1 MRTSFHHQPE
11 AQHPKSSA
19 IHKLPADYPIFR
31 GQIGKQLL
39 TSRLTGFDPNR
50 TWPISKRR
58 EDCKIVLLRTA
69 YQFDILQCT
78 VSVCEGPDEFDQ
90 LHRREFIGWV
100 GGATAAWPL
109 AAHAIAGTIAEP
121 PDVQTAECRNWRTS
135 SRNVYA
141 LQSLSALMISRVG
154 GF

>member
-1 MRTSFHHQPE
+1 LNQGERRTSNIDSKLHLLGFDCFKLLIPQLHFGDFFN
-11 AQHPKSSA
+11 A
-19 IHKLPADYPIFR
+19 I
-31 GQIGKQLL
+31 
-39 TSRLTGFDPNR
+39 DPNR

-78 VSVCEGPDEFDQ
+78 VSVCERPDEFDQ